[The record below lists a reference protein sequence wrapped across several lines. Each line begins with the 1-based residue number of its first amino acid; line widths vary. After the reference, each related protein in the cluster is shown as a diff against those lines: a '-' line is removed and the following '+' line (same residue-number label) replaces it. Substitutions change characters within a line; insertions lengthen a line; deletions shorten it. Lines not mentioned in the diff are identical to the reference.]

1 MRVSFVTQ
9 EITTGLKRNLTMTIA
24 VVITTAVSLALFG
37 LAMLTGKQVDTMKD
51 YWYDKVEVTL
61 FLCLPTDTNAASC
74 KSGAATEE
82 QKQAISADLNKL
94 KPLVEDVYFE
104 TKPEAYE
111 RFKERFSGSAIAE
124 NITPDALPESYR
136 VKLSDPT
143 KYDII
148 FSAFNGRPGVY
159 QVQDQRTV
167 LEPFFRVLRAISIG
181 ALLLAGII
189 LGAALLL
196 IINTIRLSAY
206 SRRRETGI
214 MRLVGASNFYIRLP
228 FILEGAIAGAVGA
241 VLATILVVAAKWAG
255 VDHYLEPNF
264 QFTSFIGWDA
274 VFTTIP
280 WLFLF
285 GVGGSALVSAVT
297 LRRYLR
303 V

>member
-1 MRVSFVTQ
+1 VRVSFVTQ

-82 QKQAISADLNKL
+82 QKQAIATDLEKL
-94 KPLVEDVYFE
+94 KPLVENVYFE
-104 TKPEAYE
+104 TKPEAYQ

-143 KYDII
+143 RYDII

-167 LEPFFRVLRAISIG
+167 LEPFFRVLRAVSIG

-241 VLATILVVAAKWAG
+241 ILATILVVAAKWAG

-274 VFTTIP
+274 VLGTVP
-280 WLFLF
+280 WLFLL

>member
-82 QKQAISADLNKL
+82 QKSAISADLNKL

-167 LEPFFRVLRAISIG
+167 LEPFFRVLRAVSIG

>member
-9 EITTGLKRNLTMTIA
+9 EIVTGLRRNLTMTIA

-61 FLCLPTDTNAASC
+61 FLCLPSDSSAASC
-74 KSGAATEE
+74 KSGGATEE
-82 QKQAISADLNKL
+82 QTATIQADLEKL
-94 KPLVEDVYFE
+94 RPLVAEVYFE
-104 TKPEAYE
+104 SKAEAYQ
-111 RFKERFSGSAIAE
+111 RFKERFDTELAA
-124 NITPDALPESYR
+124 NITPESLPESYR

-167 LEPFFRVLRAISIG
+167 LEPFFRVLRAVSIG

-241 VLATILVVAAKWAG
+241 ILATILVVAAKWAG

-274 VFTTIP
+274 VLTTVP